1 MSQTR
6 RLAAIL
12 AADVA
17 GYLRLRMI
25 TAKHLC
31 PERHVTRSVVT
42 IVNADALELGD
53 CLTRSYRRSPMLC
66 QNRNMLATT
75 PQLPCVSNFGL
86 FQGPR
91 RDAAEPRDLFSAPG
105 VHGYAD
111 RIEVFQG
118 TRLGSGEHG
127 YEERGRE

>member
-53 CLTRSYRRSPMLC
+53 CLTRCYRRSP
-66 QNRNMLATT
+66 
-75 PQLPCVSNFGL
+75 PCSLKIEICLRRHPTSLRKQFRPV
-86 FQGPR
+86 PR
-91 RDAAEPRDLFSAPG
+91 SA
-105 VHGYAD
+105 
-111 RIEVFQG
+111 
-118 TRLGSGEHG
+118 
-127 YEERGRE
+127 